1 MKEIGKLGFDVVH
14 GCQLRC
20 LGCPNS
26 TRKPKI
32 EYVTIENFRK
42 CLANIN
48 VKRVETFRLFVFGE
62 PLLHPEI
69 NSLVWLARRNKWK
82 CKNLEISTN
91 AQINMDAVNSVR
103 IDGLFCNSPLTHFV
117 VSCDGD
123 GTPESYEKLRP
134 PAKWGKLIEFL
145 KFCKSS
151 KDKYKSK
158 VKLITRTIIEKPSH
172 AKQWKRILRPLGWEP
187 EFRDMLK
194 MPEGGNPFNKI
205 YKKHSSLCSY
215 MRKPRLYVDYN
226 GEVIPCCAHPRAF
239 VMGNLLEQKYTQ
251 ILAGKKRAKYKW
263 RMKHSRK
270 SMKIC
275 GECGIP

>member
-1 MKEIGKLGFDVVH
+1 MREIGKLGFDVVH

-26 TRKPKI
+26 IRKPKI
-32 EYVTIENFRK
+32 EYVTVENFKK

-62 PLLHPEI
+62 PLLHPNIVE
-69 NSLVWLARRNKWK
+69 LARIARQQKWN

-91 AQINMDAVNSVR
+91 GQYINDACLR
-103 IDGLFCNSPLTHFV
+103 ELFKDRFMTRLV

-123 GTPESYEKLRP
+123 GTQASYEKLRP
-134 PAKWGKLIEFL
+134 PARWERLILFL
-145 KFCKSS
+145 RVAKELR
-151 KDKYKSK
+151 DEHNPK

-172 AKQWKRILRPLGWEP
+172 AKRWKQVLKPLGWTP

-194 MPEGGNPFNKI
+194 MPEGGNPFKKI
-205 YKKHSSLCSY
+205 YKKHSGLCSY

-226 GEVIPCCAHPRAF
+226 GDVIPCCAHPRAF
-239 VMGNLLEQKYTQ
+239 VMGNLLKQKYTQ
-251 ILAGKKRAKYKW
+251 IVEGEKREHYKV
-263 RMKHSRK
+263 RMKHNRK
-270 SMKIC
+270 AMKIC
-275 GECGIP
+275 GKCGIP